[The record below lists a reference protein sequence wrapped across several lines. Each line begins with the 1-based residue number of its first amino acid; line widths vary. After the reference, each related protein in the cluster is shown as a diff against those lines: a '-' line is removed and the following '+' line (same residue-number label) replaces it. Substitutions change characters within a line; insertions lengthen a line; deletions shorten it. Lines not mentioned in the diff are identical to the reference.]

1 MHMRKGI
8 FTLVLLTVL
17 LQTYSQKS
25 LRETIRGDRGISK
38 KFIELSSDQQ
48 RTFSFSQLRSVLDL
62 DPRSDFVRTDQ
73 QADKLGF
80 THYRYYQT
88 LKGIPIENSMYVA
101 HIKNG
106 KLSKLSGEIVV
117 DLDESNDYSP
127 APALSSVQAID
138 IAVKQVNA
146 QVYMWQDAGME
157 QRIKEQM
164 GNVQASYAPTA
175 TLVWFNDGE
184 EISPRDLRLAYKVDV
199 YAKQPLSRADYFI
212 DAKNGNYLGKKDKI
226 FYSDVTGTAVTAYSG
241 SQTIH
246 SDLVSTNNYRLRD
259 YTKGNGIITLHGE
272 SAQRG
277 ADYTSTSANWTLTGT
292 NIAALDAHYGVS
304 QTYSFYFANFGRNSY
319 NGSGGAL
326 YSYVNDP
333 TYTDNAFWDGSAMN
347 FNKRSNGAA
356 GGVTGID
363 VTGHELTHGVTQ
375 TTSGLNYSGESGAM
389 NESMSDIMGKSV
401 QFWSK
406 PSDMSWLMSNDMNWI
421 IRDMSNP
428 NAKSQPDTYKG
439 SFWYTGIADNGG
451 VHTNSGV
458 GNFMFYLLVTGG
470 SGTNDIGNSYSVTG
484 IGLVKADQILYRSE
498 TVYLSPTSKYADW
511 RTACVNAATDL
522 YGSASNE
529 VTQVQNAWYAV
540 GVGTAGGGGGS
551 CGTPTGLASSSIT
564 NTSATVSW
572 TAVTGAV
579 TYNLQWKAS
588 SSSTWTTV
596 SGITTTSRNLTGL
609 TAGTAYQFQVQT
621 ICSGGTSAYSA
632 PSSFTTTGG
641 GAITYCSSKGNST
654 TYEWIKQIIF
664 GSINNT
670 SNNNAGYGNYTNL
683 STNVTAGSTY
693 TITFRPGYSG
703 SVYREY
709 WTVYIDYNQNGTLN
723 NTGET
728 VVTTSTTST
737 NGGAANITIPLTAKS
752 GPTRL
757 RVQMHYG
764 GQITNPCS
772 TFNYGEVED
781 YTINISGG
789 SGFTSSSLNGLQ
801 DAPHKLPFI
810 MVAPNPVIGFNAL
823 TNYRVADNGNTVMK
837 VIDLDGRILKTIQ
850 LGNQTAG
857 EHVYNLGLNKISSG
871 NYILILEQNAKI
883 VARNP
888 FVITR

>member
-1 MHMRKGI
+1 
-8 FTLVLLTVL
+8 V
-17 LQTYSQKS
+17 
-25 LRETIRGDRGISK
+25 
-38 KFIELSSDQQ
+38 
-48 RTFSFSQLRSVLDL
+48 
-62 DPRSDFVRTDQ
+62 
-73 QADKLGF
+73 
-80 THYRYYQT
+80 
-88 LKGIPIENSMYVA
+88 
-101 HIKNG
+101 KNG

-117 DLDESNDYSP
+117 DFDESNDYSP
-127 APALSSVQAID
+127 VPALSSAQAID
-138 IAVKQVNA
+138 IAVKKVNA
-146 QVYMWQDAGME
+146 QLYMWQDAGME
-157 QRIKEQM
+157 QRIKDQT
-164 GNVQASYAPTA
+164 GNTQASYAPTA
-175 TLVWFNDGE
+175 TLVWFNDGD
-184 EISPRDLRLAYKVDV
+184 EISPRDLRLAFKIDV

-226 FYSDVTGTAVTAYSG
+226 FYTDATGTAATAYSG

-246 SDLVSTNNYRLRD
+246 SDFTGTSYRLRD
-259 YTKGNGIITLHGE
+259 YTKGSGIITLHGE

-277 ADYTSTSANWTLTGT
+277 TDYTSTSANWTLTGT

-304 QTYSFYFANFGRNSY
+304 QTYAFYLANFNRNSY
-319 NGSGGAL
+319 NGTGGAL

-347 FNKRSNGAA
+347 FNKRSTGAP

-375 TTSGLNYSGESGAM
+375 TTSGLNYNGEPGAM

-406 PSDMSWLMSNDMNWI
+406 PSDVNWLMSNDMNWI
-421 IRDMSNP
+421 IRSMSNP
-428 NAKSQPDTYKG
+428 NSQGQPDTYKG
-439 SFWYTGIADNGG
+439 TNWYTGTADNGG

-470 SGTNDIGNSYSVTG
+470 SGTNDIGNGFSVTG
-484 IGLVKADQILYRSE
+484 IGLAKADQILYRSE

-522 YGSASNE
+522 YGSGSNE

-540 GVGTAGGGGGS
+540 GVGTAGGVGGS

-572 TAVTGAV
+572 AAVSGAV

-588 SSSTWTTV
+588 LSSTWTTV
-596 SGITTTSRNLTGL
+596 SGLGTTSRSLTGL

-621 ICSGGTSAYSA
+621 VCSAGTSAYSA
-632 PSSFTTTGG
+632 ASSFTTTGG
-641 GAITYCSSKGNST
+641 GAITYCASKGNST

-664 GSINNT
+664 GTINNT
-670 SNNNAGYGNYTNL
+670 SNSNSGYGNFTNL
-683 STNVTAGSTY
+683 STNVTAGSSY
-693 TITFRPGYSG
+693 TITFKPGYSG
-703 SVYREY
+703 STYREY

-728 VVTTSTTST
+728 VVQVSTTSV
-737 NGGAANITIPLTAKS
+737 NGGTANITIPTTAKS
-752 GPTRL
+752 GPTRM
-757 RVQMHYG
+757 RIQMHYG
-764 GQITNPCS
+764 GQITNPC
-772 TFNYGEVED
+772 TAFNYGEVED
-781 YTINISGG
+781 YTVNISGG
-789 SGFTSSSLNGLQ
+789 SGFTSSGLNSLQ
-801 DAPHKLPFI
+801 DVTNKLPAI
-810 MVAPNPVIGFNAL
+810 IVAPNPVRGLNAT
-823 TNYRVADNGNTVMK
+823 TNYRLADNGNTVMK
-837 VIDLDGRILKTIQ
+837 VIDLDGRILKTIE

-857 EHVYNLGLNKISSG
+857 EHVYSLGLNKISSG